1 MAARE
6 QDELLASRQEGWRGF
21 SKFLFWGTIHAAVI
35 TLIATLFYIYG
46 PSIGLTIFSVLLVM
60 ANIFIT
66 AIALLR
72 S

>member
-1 MAARE
+1 MASE
-6 QDELLASRQEGWRGF
+6 QDQLLASRQDGWKGF
-21 SKFLFWGTIHAAVI
+21 ARFLFWGTIHVAVI

-46 PSIGLTIFSVLLVM
+46 PSVGLTIFSVLLVLV
-60 ANIFIT
+60 NIFIT

>member
-1 MAARE
+1 MASERD
-6 QDELLASRQEGWRGF
+6 QLLASRQDGWKGF
-21 SKFLFWGTIHAAVI
+21 ARFLFWGTIHAAVI

-46 PSIGLTIFSVLLVM
+46 PSVGLTIFSVLLVLV
-60 ANIFIT
+60 NIFIT